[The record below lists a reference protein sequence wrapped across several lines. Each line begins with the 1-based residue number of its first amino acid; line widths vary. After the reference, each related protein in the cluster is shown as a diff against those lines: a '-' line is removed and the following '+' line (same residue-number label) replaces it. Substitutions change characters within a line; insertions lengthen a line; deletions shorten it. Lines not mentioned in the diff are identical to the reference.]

1 VTSTRTWAFSTLVAC
16 LAIGL
21 GSAAAVPDSD
31 RDLPAKFRT
40 PPYSRMSLSVG
51 SPANGRQLRAAK
63 LRPTPHLFIK
73 PDSRDAA
80 YGHPALVLILKRTA
94 RQMAR
99 EAPGACLLVGDLSAR
114 DGGPLTRHRSHQ
126 SGRDADVG
134 FFVLDQSGRPK
145 SIEAF
150 VAFDADG
157 KAKDGSGLQFDD
169 YRNWLMVQMWLKDQR
184 AELRYVFVASHL
196 RQRLLA
202 FARARPAFR
211 KYADGAEK
219 LLLQPHNSG
228 AHDDHFHVRIA
239 CPERQE
245 GLCYEHGWV
254 ND

>member
-1 VTSTRTWAFSTLVAC
+1 MLVAWLTIGIIPA
-16 LAIGL
+16 LAR
-21 GSAAAVPDSD
+21 ADSE
-31 RDLPAKFRT
+31 RELPAKFRA
-40 PPYSRMSLSVG
+40 PPYSQMSLSIG
-51 SPANGRQLRAAK
+51 SPANGRQLRAAR
-63 LRPTPHLFIK
+63 LRPTPHLYIK
-73 PDSRDAA
+73 PDSRERV
-80 YGHPALVLILKRTA
+80 YGHPALVLALKRTA

-99 EAPGACLLVGDLSAR
+99 EAPGAVLLLGDLSAR
-114 DGGPLTRHRSHQ
+114 DGGPLTHHRSHQ

-134 FFVLDQSGRPK
+134 FFALDQHGRPK
-145 SIEAF
+145 NLEAF

-184 AELRYVFVASHL
+184 AVLKYVFIASHL
-196 RQRLLA
+196 RQRLLG
-202 FARARPAFR
+202 FAKTRPAFR
-211 KYADGAEK
+211 KYASSAEK
-219 LLLQPHNSG
+219 LLLQPSNSG